1 MGGGCWGLVVGV
13 RCSFGIW
20 RVLYLV
26 GSEFR
31 GDRVVVD
38 MGYVVEDVENGG
50 WKGGIHSILCLG
62 CVYTE

>member
-1 MGGGCWGLVVGV
+1 M